1 MFAKSIGAKDVSFME
16 RRKQSPKD
24 IRSLVSGWSKG
35 EWSPEAWTESCWGDK
50 GGAARRDGSGL
61 HQQSGSRSG
70 DLCKAWSYTEVN

>member
-35 EWSPEAWTESCWGDK
+35 NGPLRPGRKVAGEIKVELQGEMALVSTCSP
-50 GGAARRDGSGL
+50 
-61 HQQSGSRSG
+61 
-70 DLCKAWSYTEVN
+70 